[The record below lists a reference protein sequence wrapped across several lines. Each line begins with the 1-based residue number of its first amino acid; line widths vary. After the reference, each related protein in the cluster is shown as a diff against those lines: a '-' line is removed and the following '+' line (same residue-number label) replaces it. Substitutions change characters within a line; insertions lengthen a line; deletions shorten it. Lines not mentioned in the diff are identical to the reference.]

1 MNHVSI
7 FEKKW
12 LDLVFEGKNK
22 SYGAYQ
28 LRQENPR
35 TTMYAFLLG
44 LLLLTA
50 AVSIPVILNALGTS
64 SGSLPLIPLAPSDQL
79 HVTEVTVNQQEA
91 QQAVKPMEQQVT
103 EVETQVQ
110 LVNPVIVTPIDATQ
124 NIATNKDNKPVVDI
138 PESQGG
144 ITGIN
149 PVAGAT
155 EGTGTKPETAA
166 VNTTIIN
173 NVNTL
178 DRLPVFPGGIDK
190 FYKYVGKNFEKPE
203 INDAKTVR
211 VFVAFVIE
219 RDGTMTD
226 IRVARD
232 PGYGLAKEAIRVL
245 KSLKVQWEPGM
256 IGGQAVRTAYN
267 LPITVNME

>member
-50 AVSIPVILNALGTS
+50 AVSIPVILNALGNTA
-64 SGSLPLIPLAPSDQL
+64 GNLPLIPLAPSDQL
-79 HVTEVTVNQQEA
+79 HVTEFNVQPEA
-91 QQAVKPMEQQVT
+91 PQQAVRAIQQQVT
-103 EVETQVQ
+103 EIETQTQ
-110 LVNPVIVTPIDATQ
+110 LVNPVVVAPIDANQ
-124 NIATNKDNKPVVDI
+124 NIARNADNKPIIDI
-138 PESQGG
+138 PAGQGAVS
-144 ITGIN
+144 GIN
-149 PVAGAT
+149 PVAGVP

-166 VNTTIIN
+166 VNPIAIN
-173 NVNTL
+173 EVSKL

>member
-44 LLLLTA
+44 LLLLAA
-50 AVSIPVILNALGTS
+50 AVSIPVFLNAFGTS
-64 SGSLPLIPLAPSDQL
+64 SASLPLIPLAPSDQL
-79 HVTEVTVNQQEA
+79 HVTEINVQPEVP
-91 QQAVKPMEQQVT
+91 QQAVRAIEHQVT
-103 EVETQVQ
+103 EVETQTQ
-110 LVNPVIVTPIDATQ
+110 LANPVIVAPIDANQ
-124 NIATNKDNKPVVDI
+124 NIATNKDNKPIVDI
-138 PESQGG
+138 PEGQGG

-149 PVAGAT
+149 PVAGAP
-155 EGTGTKPETAA
+155 EGAGTKPETAGT
-166 VNTTIIN
+166 NPITIN
-173 NVNTL
+173 NINTL

-190 FYKYVGKNFEKPE
+190 FYKYVGRNFEKPE

-245 KSLKVQWEPGM
+245 KSLKVKWEPGM
-256 IGGQAVRTAYN
+256 IGGESVRTAYN